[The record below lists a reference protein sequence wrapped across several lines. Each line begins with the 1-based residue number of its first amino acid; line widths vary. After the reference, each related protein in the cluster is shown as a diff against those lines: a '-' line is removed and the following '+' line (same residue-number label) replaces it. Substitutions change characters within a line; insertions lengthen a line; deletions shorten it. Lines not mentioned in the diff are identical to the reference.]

1 MRRRT
6 KFDARVPEMRSI
18 SRTLPVSRW
27 PFVFGNSRP
36 REDSYIT
43 LRKAELA
50 RLIRAHDSHPEH
62 PPKFLQCFNCDIRCS

>member
-1 MRRRT
+1 MGAGIT
-6 KFDARVPEMRSI
+6 VTPQLSQAA
-18 SRTLPVSRW
+18 
-27 PFVFGNSRP
+27 FVFGNSRP

-62 PPKFLQCFNCDIRCS
+62 PPKYLQCFNCDIRCS